1 MSWEDYGPW
10 GATIKTYLSEWMCEG
25 NKELREDISCREETE
40 REREREKQMV
50 SREFASGEV
59 LSGCS
64 IMKKYTSRP
73 SQLLMHRQCHEK
85 DKARQCWTQ
94 NQFLTDTC
102 WLPLFPRTSFLSD
115 SMCSAPA
122 SGLWFFGSC
131 TKSLLLNPTCQS
143 HVYSQRPLPVSKCFK
158 ITLPGTA
165 HDCTTL
171 PQAKTFMQGL
181 LLTSVGC
188 SRERLEDRPL
198 ETARNIHLGHG
209 LHWIPFSTNVKQLF
223 SPWIIWIILF
233 CLRHFKKLS
242 FETSSMLELRRE
254 SLWTLFTRIC
264 SCEVVLPLFKIL
276 PFPSLAS

>member
-1 MSWEDYGPW
+1 
-10 GATIKTYLSEWMCEG
+10 MCEG

-122 SGLWFFGSC
+122 SGL
-131 TKSLLLNPTCQS
+131 
-143 HVYSQRPLPVSKCFK
+143 
-158 ITLPGTA
+158 
-165 HDCTTL
+165 
-171 PQAKTFMQGL
+171 
-181 LLTSVGC
+181 
-188 SRERLEDRPL
+188 
-198 ETARNIHLGHG
+198 
-209 LHWIPFSTNVKQLF
+209 
-223 SPWIIWIILF
+223 
-233 CLRHFKKLS
+233 
-242 FETSSMLELRRE
+242 
-254 SLWTLFTRIC
+254 
-264 SCEVVLPLFKIL
+264 
-276 PFPSLAS
+276 